1 MDGRLCARRLASL
14 EQARAMGR
22 KARGLLPSPA
32 GWRRLAC
39 LWFGL
44 LIVLGTAARPGLA
57 REQVI
62 EPPASFL
69 AAAFGSA
76 PPGPTMLWLTKPLQE
91 RIAAVLGHP
100 LPVLRLRYWRKDDRT
115 AWILEEIGKSEPITA
130 GFVVEKGRIVRASVL
145 VYRESRGYEIRYPQF
160 RAQFTGAGLDDEGHL
175 DRRIDGI
182 AGATLS
188 VDAMIRMA
196 RTALVL
202 DAWVRAKTAPRP
214 EQGAGPRR

>member
-1 MDGRLCARRLASL
+1 
-14 EQARAMGR
+14 MGR
-22 KARGLLPSPA
+22 MARCLLPLLPSPA
-32 GWRRLAC
+32 GWRRLAR
-39 LWFGL
+39 LWLGL
-44 LIVLGTAARPGLA
+44 LLALGTANRPGLA
-57 REQVI
+57 REEVI

-76 PPGPTMLWLTKPLQE
+76 PPKPTMLWLTKPLQA
-91 RIAAVLGHP
+91 RIAAVLGRP
-100 LPVLRLRYWRKDDRT
+100 LPVLRLRYWRRDNRT

-130 GFVVEKGRIVRASVL
+130 GFVIEEGRIVRASVL

-160 RAQFTGAGLDDEGHL
+160 RAQFAGAGLDDEGRL

-196 RTALVL
+196 RTALLL
-202 DAWVRAKTAPRP
+202 DAWVRARTSPAP
-214 EQGAGPRR
+214 EHGPGRRR

>member
-1 MDGRLCARRLASL
+1 MASHT
-14 EQARAMGR
+14 ARA
-22 KARGLLPSPA
+22 
-32 GWRRLAC
+32 
-39 LWFGL
+39 
-44 LIVLGTAARPGLA
+44 
-57 REQVI
+57 REEVI

-69 AAAFGSA
+69 AAAFGGRPPA
-76 PPGPTMLWLTKPLQE
+76 PKLLWLTKPLQE

-100 LPVLRLRYWRKDDRT
+100 LAVLRLRYWDDGRRS

-130 GFVVEKGRIVRASVL
+130 GFVIEDGRLQRVSVL

-160 RAQFTGAGLDDEGHL
+160 RAQFEGAGLDPQGRL

-182 AGATLS
+182 SGATLS

-202 DAWVRAKTAPRP
+202 DHWIRSGEAEATGSPRP
-214 EQGAGPRR
+214 